1 MEQLKLSDRMEELL
15 MFTLQSHINQ
25 TLEVDL
31 PLSKD
36 FCSNLLRDEPND
48 SVSLPASS
56 NTSSFGGVPQYPLF
70 KRLALALCQ
79 SIISGS
85 FCKTYNKIGFF
96 EEDICPKQKEEQ
108 WNKLIIE
115 KGFELMNVLK
125 VAFYELHVQEPFFS
139 QIKNGLKTVEG
150 RCAGG
155 KYSRIEPGAMVLL
168 NKSIVLEV
176 EDVRRYASFLEMLEA
191 ESPSKVLPGVK
202 TIEEGV
208 KLYRNFYTEE
218 REMPNGV
225 LAISLS
231 KFSPQPYLYLA
242 NILSELSYDGVQS
255 LLGLA
260 HTAGTVPDALPPA
273 RSTLLSS
280 FTLPYRPNVKVSSL
294 THGARALAK
303 HAERSSNKYWGILSG
318 NDTNKNRLAMNV
330 INRLIAAC
338 CWSNV
343 HIVPPH
349 GAVFEIRVAD
359 GYGARWSKDGT
370 KFIGFLEPYMEDGYS
385 RGWKH

>member
-155 KYSRIEPGAMVLL
+155 KYSRMFDDMHHFWRCWKQRVLQ
-168 NKSIVLEV
+168 K
-176 EDVRRYASFLEMLEA
+176 SFL
-191 ESPSKVLPGVK
+191 VL
-202 TIEEGV
+202 
-208 KLYRNFYTEE
+208 KL
-218 REMPNGV
+218 
-225 LAISLS
+225 L
-231 KFSPQPYLYLA
+231 KK
-242 NILSELSYDGVQS
+242 ELSYDGVQS

-280 FTLPYRPNVKVSSL
+280 FTLPYRPN
-294 THGARALAK
+294 ARLL
-303 HAERSSNKYWGILSG
+303 H
-318 NDTNKNRLAMNV
+318 AMN
-330 INRLIAAC
+330 
-338 CWSNV
+338 
-343 HIVPPH
+343 
-349 GAVFEIRVAD
+349 F
-359 GYGARWSKDGT
+359 
-370 KFIGFLEPYMEDGYS
+370 F
-385 RGWKH
+385 